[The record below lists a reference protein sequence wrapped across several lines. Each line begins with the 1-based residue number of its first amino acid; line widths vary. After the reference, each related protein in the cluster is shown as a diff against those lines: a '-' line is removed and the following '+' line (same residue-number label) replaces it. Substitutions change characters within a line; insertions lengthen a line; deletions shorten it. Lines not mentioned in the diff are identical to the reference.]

1 MGYLTYKGYLETY
14 HWQLLR
20 NATFEYYG
28 KRCYD
33 CHISH
38 WWSHLEVHHES
49 YKNRGHE
56 RLEDVKPLCRNC
68 HRKRHAR

>member
-38 WWSHLEVHHES
+38 WWSH
-49 YKNRGHE
+49 
-56 RLEDVKPLCRNC
+56 
-68 HRKRHAR
+68 RKFIMRAIKIVGMKG